1 MTFDCTSM
9 ITLWRLDFTSPLYA
23 GKYQTRTR
31 RVLVQ
36 QEEYT
41 RLQCNARYS
50 VLVINYFYLRNY
62 KCMKYKR
69 CLLRCSGTR
78 VHTSFYSM
86 KGQRAFLL
94 SPGWYAGSLQDK
106 HTHTPPPLP
115 HLFRLWYTTYLF
127 SGVKGE
133 DYCGSMV
140 SCPGTQHDKPL
151 WVWKLPE
158 SHRLTK
164 TQQFSLVCVCSQV
177 SVSIH
182 SLCRCSDTY
191 SYINGEKMVNFLV
204 CESVFF
210 LQQLNHQHQWS
221 TSLTFH
227 SSWSISERQKTSF
240 MLSRYNFFT
249 TCNYGFVLVPLSIDV
264 NWKIYRGVKFL
275 KV

>member
-1 MTFDCTSM
+1 
-9 ITLWRLDFTSPLYA
+9 
-23 GKYQTRTR
+23 
-31 RVLVQ
+31 
-36 QEEYT
+36 
-41 RLQCNARYS
+41 
-50 VLVINYFYLRNY
+50 
-62 KCMKYKR
+62 MKYKR

-106 HTHTPPPLP
+106 HTPPPLP

-151 WVWKLPE
+151 RAWKLPE

-210 LQQLNHQHQWS
+210 FCNSWTTS
-221 TSLTFH
+221 TSDQLLLHSIQADQSPRDKRLHSCYQGTTSLQHATTVLCWFH
-227 SSWSISERQKTSF
+227 YQPISTERF
-240 MLSRYNFFT
+240 IE
-249 TCNYGFVLVPLSIDV
+249 V
-264 NWKIYRGVKFL
+264 
-275 KV
+275 

>member
-1 MTFDCTSM
+1 
-9 ITLWRLDFTSPLYA
+9 
-23 GKYQTRTR
+23 
-31 RVLVQ
+31 
-36 QEEYT
+36 
-41 RLQCNARYS
+41 
-50 VLVINYFYLRNY
+50 
-62 KCMKYKR
+62 MKYKR

-106 HTHTPPPLP
+106 HTPPPLP

-151 WVWKLPE
+151 RAWKLPE

-210 LQQLNHQHQWS
+210 FFFATVEPPAPVINFSYIPFKLINLRETKDFIHVIKVQLLYNMQ
-221 TSLTFH
+221 LRFCVG
-227 SSWSISERQKTSF
+227 SIINRFQLKD
-240 MLSRYNFFT
+240 LSR
-249 TCNYGFVLVPLSIDV
+249 C
-264 NWKIYRGVKFL
+264 KILESLEMKI
-275 KV
+275 

>member
-31 RVLVQ
+31 RVMVQ

-69 CLLRCSGTR
+69 CLLRYSGTR

-106 HTHTPPPLP
+106 HTHTPPPP
-115 HLFRLWYTTYLF
+115 SFPIF
-127 SGVKGE
+127 FGSGTPPI
-133 DYCGSMV
+133 C
-140 SCPGTQHDKPL
+140 
-151 WVWKLPE
+151 
-158 SHRLTK
+158 
-164 TQQFSLVCVCSQV
+164 SLGWRGRITVGAWC
-177 SVSIH
+177 
-182 SLCRCSDTY
+182 LARELNM
-191 SYINGEKMVNFLV
+191 INRSGYENFQNLIGW
-204 CESVFF
+204 
-210 LQQLNHQHQWS
+210 LKR
-221 TSLTFH
+221 
-227 SSWSISERQKTSF
+227 SSF
-240 MLSRYNFFT
+240 
-249 TCNYGFVLVPLSIDV
+249 P
-264 NWKIYRGVKFL
+264 
-275 KV
+275 

>member
-1 MTFDCTSM
+1 
-9 ITLWRLDFTSPLYA
+9 
-23 GKYQTRTR
+23 
-31 RVLVQ
+31 
-36 QEEYT
+36 
-41 RLQCNARYS
+41 
-50 VLVINYFYLRNY
+50 
-62 KCMKYKR
+62 MKYKR

-106 HTHTPPPLP
+106 HTHTPPPLLP

-210 LQQLNHQHQWS
+210 FFCNSWTTS
-221 TSLTFH
+221 TSDQLLLHSIQADQSPRDKRLHSCYQGTTSLQHATTVLCWFH
-227 SSWSISERQKTSF
+227 YQPISTERF
-240 MLSRYNFFT
+240 IE
-249 TCNYGFVLVPLSIDV
+249 V
-264 NWKIYRGVKFL
+264 
-275 KV
+275 

>member
-1 MTFDCTSM
+1 MKTWLHKSSFCRQISDQNQKSLGTTRGVHKTTVQCEVQCACYKLFFIFEIINVWNTKGVYFGVVVLES
-9 ITLWRLDFTSPLYA
+9 IPVSIAWRDKEHFYSPLDDM
-23 GKYQTRTR
+23 
-31 RVLVQ
+31 LVHC
-36 QEEYT
+36 
-41 RLQCNARYS
+41 R
-50 VLVINYFYLRNY
+50 IN
-62 KCMKYKR
+62 
-69 CLLRCSGTR
+69 
-78 VHTSFYSM
+78 
-86 KGQRAFLL
+86 
-94 SPGWYAGSLQDK
+94 
-106 HTHTPPPLP
+106 THPPPLP

-151 WVWKLPE
+151 RAWKLPE

-210 LQQLNHQHQWS
+210 FFLQQLNHQHQWS

-249 TCNYGFVLVPLSIDV
+249 TCNYGFVLVPLSTDF

>member
-1 MTFDCTSM
+1 MKTWLHKSSFCRQISDQNQKSLGTTRGVHKTTVQCEVQCACYKLFFIFEIINVWNTKGVYFGVVVLES
-9 ITLWRLDFTSPLYA
+9 IPVSIAWRDKEHFYSPLDDM
-23 GKYQTRTR
+23 
-31 RVLVQ
+31 LVHC
-36 QEEYT
+36 
-41 RLQCNARYS
+41 R
-50 VLVINYFYLRNY
+50 IN
-62 KCMKYKR
+62 
-69 CLLRCSGTR
+69 
-78 VHTSFYSM
+78 
-86 KGQRAFLL
+86 
-94 SPGWYAGSLQDK
+94 
-106 HTHTPPPLP
+106 THPPPLP

-151 WVWKLPE
+151 RAWKLPE

-210 LQQLNHQHQWS
+210 FFATVEPPAPVINFSYIPFKLINLRETKDFIHVIKVQLLYNMQ
-221 TSLTFH
+221 LRFCVG
-227 SSWSISERQKTSF
+227 SIINRFQLKD
-240 MLSRYNFFT
+240 LSR
-249 TCNYGFVLVPLSIDV
+249 C
-264 NWKIYRGVKFL
+264 KILESLEMKI
-275 KV
+275 

>member
-1 MTFDCTSM
+1 MKTWLHKSSFCRQISDQNQKSLGTTRGVHKTTVQCEVQCACYKLFFIFKIINVWNTKGVYFGVVVLES
-9 ITLWRLDFTSPLYA
+9 IPVSIAWRDKEHFYSPLDDM
-23 GKYQTRTR
+23 
-31 RVLVQ
+31 LVHC
-36 QEEYT
+36 
-41 RLQCNARYS
+41 R
-50 VLVINYFYLRNY
+50 IN
-62 KCMKYKR
+62 
-69 CLLRCSGTR
+69 
-78 VHTSFYSM
+78 
-86 KGQRAFLL
+86 
-94 SPGWYAGSLQDK
+94 
-106 HTHTPPPLP
+106 THPPPPLP

-151 WVWKLPE
+151 RAWKLPE

-210 LQQLNHQHQWS
+210 FFCNSWTTS
-221 TSLTFH
+221 TSDQLLLHSIQADQSPRDKRLHSCYQGTTSLQHATTVLCWFH
-227 SSWSISERQKTSF
+227 YQPISTERF
-240 MLSRYNFFT
+240 IE
-249 TCNYGFVLVPLSIDV
+249 V
-264 NWKIYRGVKFL
+264 
-275 KV
+275 

>member
-1 MTFDCTSM
+1 
-9 ITLWRLDFTSPLYA
+9 
-23 GKYQTRTR
+23 
-31 RVLVQ
+31 
-36 QEEYT
+36 
-41 RLQCNARYS
+41 
-50 VLVINYFYLRNY
+50 
-62 KCMKYKR
+62 MKYKR
-69 CLLRCSGTR
+69 CLLRYSGTR

-94 SPGWYAGSLQDK
+94 YPGWYAGSLQDK
-106 HTHTPPPLP
+106 HTHTPLPLP

-151 WVWKLPE
+151 RAWKLPE

-210 LQQLNHQHQWS
+210 FCNSWTTS
-221 TSLTFH
+221 TSDQLLLHSIQADQSPRDKRLHSCYQGTTSLQHATTVLCWFH
-227 SSWSISERQKTSF
+227 YQPISTERF
-240 MLSRYNFFT
+240 IE
-249 TCNYGFVLVPLSIDV
+249 V
-264 NWKIYRGVKFL
+264 
-275 KV
+275 

>member
-1 MTFDCTSM
+1 
-9 ITLWRLDFTSPLYA
+9 
-23 GKYQTRTR
+23 
-31 RVLVQ
+31 
-36 QEEYT
+36 
-41 RLQCNARYS
+41 
-50 VLVINYFYLRNY
+50 
-62 KCMKYKR
+62 MKYKR
-69 CLLRCSGTR
+69 CLLRCGGTR

-151 WVWKLPE
+151 RAWKLPE

-210 LQQLNHQHQWS
+210 FFCNSWTTS
-221 TSLTFH
+221 TSDQLLLHSIQADQSPRDKRLHSCYQGTTSLQHATMVLCWFH
-227 SSWSISERQKTSF
+227 YQPMSTERF
-240 MLSRYNFFT
+240 IE
-249 TCNYGFVLVPLSIDV
+249 V
-264 NWKIYRGVKFL
+264 
-275 KV
+275 

>member
-31 RVLVQ
+31 RVMVQ

-50 VLVINYFYLRNY
+50 VLVINYFYLQNY

-69 CLLRCSGTR
+69 CLLRYSGTR

-94 SPGWYAGSLQDK
+94 SPGWYASSLQDK
-106 HTHTPPPLP
+106 EWEC
-115 HLFRLWYTTYLF
+115 F
-127 SGVKGE
+127 
-133 DYCGSMV
+133 
-140 SCPGTQHDKPL
+140 
-151 WVWKLPE
+151 
-158 SHRLTK
+158 
-164 TQQFSLVCVCSQV
+164 
-177 SVSIH
+177 
-182 SLCRCSDTY
+182 
-191 SYINGEKMVNFLV
+191 
-204 CESVFF
+204 FF

-249 TCNYGFVLVPLSIDV
+249 TCNYGFVLVPLSTDF